1 MEKTALE
8 KLNEKFI
15 FSIEGNIGAGKSTI
29 IKHLQKLYENVI
41 LVEEPVADWQNIG
54 GKNLLKLKNQDM
66 ERWGYSFESF
76 VLITKMNELIKV
88 ANSDIKII
96 LIERCMLTDKAF
108 FDVNVANG
116 LTSPIEEAM
125 FNRFYEF
132 LHSVS
137 YPKLS
142 GVIYVNTPVEE
153 CIKRIKGRGR
163 KEEKE
168 IPKEYLAQLNDAF
181 LKVINESGVPLLMLD
196 GLYDLQNDIESVGKQ
211 LTDFISSKINGPTK

>member
-1 MEKTALE
+1 MPVINKAKRPVYKREAVCMNIKRKQARAWLNNASKTE
-8 KLNEKFI
+8 F
-15 FSIEGNIGAGKSTI
+15 
-29 IKHLQKLYENVI
+29 EN
-41 LVEEPVADWQNIG
+41 
-54 GKNLLKLKNQDM
+54 
-66 ERWGYSFESF
+66 F
-76 VLITKMNELIKV
+76 
-88 ANSDIKII
+88 
-96 LIERCMLTDKAF
+96 
-108 FDVNVANG
+108 
-116 LTSPIEEAM
+116 IEEAM